1 MKKVLFSAT
10 VDSHILHFHIPYLKL
25 FKDNGYEVHV
35 ATNGNEEIPYCDVK
49 HVVSFERSPF
59 KINNLKAIKQ
69 LKKII
74 DEEKFDIIH
83 CHTPMGG
90 VVTRIAAMKARKNGT
105 RVIYTAHGFHFF
117 KGAPILN
124 WIIFYPVE
132 KLLSYKT
139 DCLITINE
147 EDYNL
152 AKKKFKTKYIELVNG
167 VGVDESKFNFEMSE
181 TEKIELRKSLGFKK
195 DDFVIIQVGEL
206 NKNKNQIMTIKVIKE
221 LIKKHKNFKL
231 MLVGKGILQ
240 EKYKK
245 IVKQLNLEKNI
256 VFTGYRKDITKLMKI
271 SNVAVSTSLREGLG
285 LNLVEAMRSK
295 VPVIAVENRGHKELV
310 KNNYNGFLFK
320 KDDME
325 NFKEKLLEL
334 YNNSKLRNKYAT
346 NALEYSRRFLIDD
359 VLKKIEDIYCNM
371 LKVKNILF
379 VHDAYLKKDEHEK
392 YYTVGG
398 LGGKEFNQ
406 KYILNNNN
414 KLIYYT
420 RLENISD
427 EENKDYVPLDNSKTE
442 IRSSNIYK
450 GPIDLFINYF
460 KIKKEAKNILG
471 DIDFVISRM
480 PSVLGTI
487 TFFEAKKKNIPAYIE
502 LVGCPFQS
510 LRYYGGIKGYLFA
523 PVMWCLTR
531 KVVREAKYIHYVTQ
545 NYLQK
550 KYPNKNAN
558 TLACSDVVLENFDEI
573 ILENRIKKIK
583 NKKITDGYKLGIVGC
598 LDVNYKG
605 HEVAIKAISKLKDKY
620 KLELHFLGSGNK
632 EKWIKIAEKYKV
644 KDNIFFDG
652 VLKSGKPVM
661 NWLDDIDIHL
671 MMSKTEGLPRV
682 LLEAMSRASVSI
694 ASCVGGIPELLN
706 KENLLN
712 KNDYKGL
719 ANKIEKLINDKELQI
734 KVAKENFEKSKLY
747 NYEKINSKRMQY
759 YKNIMIKEN
768 ILND

>member
-1 MKKVLFSAT
+1 MKKVLFTAT
-10 VDSHILHFHIPYLKL
+10 VDSHIKQFHLPYLKW
-25 FKDNGYEVHV
+25 FKEQGYEVCV
-35 ATNGNEEIPYCDVK
+35 ATNGKEEIPYCDK
-49 HVVSFERSPF
+49 KYTISFERNPI
-59 KINNLKAIKQ
+59 KINNLRAIRQ
-69 LKKII
+69 LKKVI
-74 DEEKFDIIH
+74 EKEKFDIIH
-83 CHTPMGG
+83 CHTPMGS

-117 KGAPILN
+117 KGAPLIN
-124 WIIFYPVE
+124 WIVYYPIE
-132 KLLSYKT
+132 LILSKIT
-139 DCLITINE
+139 DCLITINK
-147 EDYNL
+147 EDYDL
-152 AKKKFKTKYIELVNG
+152 AKKKFKTKHIELVNG

-181 TEKIELRKSLGFKK
+181 TEKIELRKSLGLKK

-206 NKNKNQIMTIKVIKE
+206 NKNKNQIMTIKTIKE
-221 LIKKHKNFKL
+221 LTKKHNNFKL

-240 EKYKK
+240 EEYKK

-256 VFTGYRKDITKLMKI
+256 IFTGYRKDIPKLMRI
-271 SNVAVSTSLREGLG
+271 SNVAISTSLREGLG
-285 LNLVEAMRSK
+285 LNLVEAMISK
-295 VPVIAVENRGHKELV
+295 VPVLAVENRGHKELV
-310 KNNYNGFLFK
+310 KNNYNGFLVK

-325 NFKEKLLEL
+325 TFKEKLLEL

-346 NALEYSRRFLIDD
+346 NALEYSRKFLLDN
-359 VLKKIEDIYCNM
+359 VSKKIEDIYCNIS
-371 LKVKNILF
+371 KVKNILF
-379 VHDAYLKKDEHEK
+379 VHDAYLKMDKDGT
-392 YYTVGG
+392 YYTIGG

-406 KYILNNNN
+406 KYILNNNSR
-414 KLIYYT
+414 LIYYT
-420 RLENISD
+420 RLENIA
-427 EENKDYVPLDNSKTE
+427 EGENKDYIPLDNLETE
-442 IRSSNIYK
+442 VRSSNIYK

-460 KIKKEAKNILG
+460 KIKNEAKNILC
-471 DIDFVISRM
+471 DIDFVVSRM
-480 PSVLGTI
+480 PSVLGAI
-487 TFFEAKKKNIPAYIE
+487 TFFEAKKNNIPTYIE
-502 LVGCPFQS
+502 MVGCPFQS

-523 PVMWCLTR
+523 PVMWHLTR
-531 KVVREAKYIHYVTQ
+531 KVVRKAKYIHYVTQ
-545 NYLQK
+545 SYLQK

-583 NKKITDGYKLGIVGC
+583 NKKITDGYKLGIVGS

-734 KVAKENFEKSKLY
+734 KLAKENFEKSKLY
-747 NYEKINSKRMQY
+747 NYENINSKRMQY